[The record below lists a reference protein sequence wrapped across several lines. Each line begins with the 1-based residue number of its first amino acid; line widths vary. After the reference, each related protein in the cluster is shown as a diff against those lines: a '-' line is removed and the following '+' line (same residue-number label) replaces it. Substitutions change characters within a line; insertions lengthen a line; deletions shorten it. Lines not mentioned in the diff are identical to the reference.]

1 MMMALETGIEGVSL
15 SGTGPAYT
23 ALVSGEQACELE
35 DAWSALDGR
44 VIRTKI
50 NNSGAKIQR

>member
-1 MMMALETGIEGVSL
+1 VSL

-23 ALVSGEQACELE
+23 ALASWEQASELA
-35 DAWSALDGR
+35 DAWSALDGK